1 MQPLAWIHPYTSP
14 SGNYGTAFC
23 TTMGGSVDFVSE
35 DLRRLIVNATYHLNG
50 LEVPSEA
57 DVAYVDPFYPSF
69 YGFLKDKK
77 NYWKNMDMQPEDY
90 GLGKSPYAEDPSG
103 TPTWNFRP
111 TPNK

>member
-23 TTMGGSVDFVSE
+23 TTMGGSVDLVSE
-35 DLRRLIVNATYHLNG
+35 DLRRLIINATYHLTG

-69 YGFLKDKK
+69 YGFLKNKK

-103 TPTWNFRP
+103 TPEWPFRE
-111 TPNK
+111 TPSK